1 MKTLILII
9 SILFTITSCKSLSE
23 DVEKD
28 REVKKD
34 TKEEIKN
41 YIGKELSVLHDDFSI
56 ESCELKIA
64 YFKDVYAIKF
74 FLKKEQEII
83 VILKN
88 KVELSKSE
96 IQQGCPNDKIK
107 SGIISKIRFYKN
119 GKETLIDNVSK

>member
-88 KVELSKSE
+88 KVELSESE

-107 SGIISKIRFYKN
+107 SGIIYKIRFYKN
-119 GKETLIDNVSK
+119 GKETLIDNFSK